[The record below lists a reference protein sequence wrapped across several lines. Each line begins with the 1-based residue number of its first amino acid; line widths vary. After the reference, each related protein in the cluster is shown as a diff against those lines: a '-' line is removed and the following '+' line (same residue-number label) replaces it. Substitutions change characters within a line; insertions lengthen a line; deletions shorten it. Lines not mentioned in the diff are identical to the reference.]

1 MIQFN
6 LEFVLEKPELPLEL
20 DRLLVSFLKASLE
33 RASPKMFE
41 QLYDKRRSVV
51 KPYTFSYYLPGAKF
65 KDEKIYL
72 RQNKFSMFFS
82 NADMEQTIYFFNG
95 FKKILH
101 QRYPMNGNSM
111 ELVRIKNVR
120 RKEIKDPEIIV
131 KMQSSLIAR
140 RHDVEENRDTYYV
153 YDHPEFSQV
162 VKENVQTLI
171 KRLGVDVSVE
181 GFEIVP
187 IKGKKIVA
195 TIFGRK
201 VDANIGIYKLSGSP
215 ELLTCLYRTGMGGR
229 RSEGHGM
236 WEIVY

>member
-1 MIQFN
+1 
-6 LEFVLEKPELPLEL
+6 
-20 DRLLVSFLKASLE
+20 
-33 RASPKMFE
+33 
-41 QLYDKRRSVV
+41 
-51 KPYTFSYYLPGAKF
+51 
-65 KDEKIYL
+65 
-72 RQNKFSMFFS
+72 MFFS

-111 ELVRIKNVR
+111 EPVRIKNVR